1 MATKTLAA
9 WAVGLQSHSLSPQV
23 VDAAVRSFYN
33 WSGCAIGGARHPGAL
48 IARKAL
54 SPFAGAPTSSVLGC
68 PELRDAQSAALFNGI
83 ASHIHDYD
91 DTHLD
96 TIIHPT
102 GPVAS
107 ALLAVA
113 EWKSVG
119 GRDFILALV
128 AGVEAECKAGL
139 AVWPDH
145 YDVGWHITSTAGS
158 IGAAVAVGKMLK
170 LDVEQMQWA
179 IGIAA
184 TQVTG
189 LREQF
194 GSMTKSFHPGR
205 AAQNGLLAAVLA
217 SNGYDSSLQALEAK
231 RGWANVVST
240 SNDIDALMQGLG
252 KTWEIEKNSFKPFP
266 CVMVTNGLQGIVIH
280 PIIDGCIQVNKA
292 VLASRDEKDAAA
304 DVSRI
309 QKVEVSVHPLVLE
322 LTGKKYPK
330 TGLEGKFSVYHSAAV
345 GLLYGKA
352 TPAQYEDTVVQDSAV
367 TALRDKVNAT
377 IDNNLRP
384 DEAHVKVEFT
394 DGSVQEKHVGHAVGS
409 LEVPMTDSQ
418 LEEKFLDQCAPVL
431 GHEKANEASRALRK
445 LQDVEDMAQLTS
457 ILR

>member
-1 MATKTLAA
+1 MATSALAV
-9 WAVGLQSHSLSPQV
+9 WAHALRYQALPHAV

-33 WSGCAIGGARHPGAL
+33 WAGCAIGGCQHPAAA
-48 IARKAL
+48 IARASL
-54 SPFAGAPTSSVLGC
+54 SPFAGPPTSAVLGT
-68 PELRDAQSAALFNGI
+68 PGRADAQSAALFNGI
-83 ASHIHDYD
+83 SSHVHDYD

-107 ALLAVA
+107 ALLAAA
-113 EWKSVG
+113 EWKKPVA

-128 AGVEAECKAGL
+128 AGIEAECKAGL

-145 YDVGWHITSTAGS
+145 YNVGWHITSTAGS
-158 IGAAVAVGKMLK
+158 IGAAVAVGKLLG
-170 LDVEQMQWA
+170 LDVHQLQWA

-189 LREQF
+189 VREQF

-217 SNGYDSSLQALEAK
+217 SNGYDSSLQSLEAR

-240 SNDIDALMQGLG
+240 SNDIETLMQGLG

-266 CVMVTNGLQGIVIH
+266 CGIVIH
-280 PIIDGCIQVNKA
+280 PIIDGCIQVRQA
-292 VLASRDEKDAAA
+292 LHAAQQEKDVAAG
-304 DVSRI
+304 VSGI
-309 QKVEVSVHPLVLE
+309 EKIELSVHPLVLE

-330 TGLEGKFSVYHSAAV
+330 TGLEGKFSVFHGAAV

-352 TPAQYEDTVVQDSAV
+352 TPAQYEYAVVQDSTV
-367 TALRDKVNAT
+367 VALRDKINAT
-377 IDNNLRP
+377 IDSALRP
-384 DEAHVKVEFT
+384 DEAHVKIQFK
-394 DGSVQEKHVGHAVGS
+394 DGSVHEKHVDHAVGS
-409 LEVPMTDSQ
+409 LEVKMTDDQ
-418 LEEKFLDQCAPVL
+418 LEEKFVDQCSPVL
-431 GHEKANEASRALRK
+431 GTDKAREASEALWR
-445 LQDVEDMAQLTS
+445 LQEVSNLAELTS
-457 ILR
+457 ILG

>member
-1 MATKTLAA
+1 MATRTLAA
-9 WAVGLQSHSLSPQV
+9 WAHGLHYDALPESV

-33 WSGCAIGGARHPGAL
+33 WAGCAVGGAQHPAAA
-48 IARKAL
+48 IARASL
-54 SPFAGAPTSSVLGC
+54 QPFAGFPTSTVLGC
-68 PELRDAQSAALFNGI
+68 RGLADAQSAALFNGI
-83 ASHIHDYD
+83 SSHVHDYD

-102 GPVAS
+102 GSVAS

-113 EWKSVG
+113 EWKKPVTSK
-119 GRDFILALV
+119 DFILALV
-128 AGVEAECKAGL
+128 AGIEAECKAGL

-145 YDVGWHITSTAGS
+145 YNVGWHITSTAGS
-158 IGAAVAVGKMLK
+158 IGAAVAVGRLLR

-205 AAQNGLLAAVLA
+205 AAQNGLLAAILA
-217 SNGYDSSLQALEAK
+217 SNGYDSSLQSLEAK

-240 SNDIDALMQGLG
+240 SNDVETLMQGLG

-266 CVMVTNGLQGIVIH
+266 CGIVIH
-280 PIIDGCIQVNKA
+280 PIIDGCIQVRQTFH
-292 VLASRDEKDAAA
+292 SSQHDRDAAA
-304 DVSRI
+304 DVSGI
-309 QKVEVSVHPLVLE
+309 EKVEVSVHPLVLE
-322 LTGKKYPK
+322 LTGKKSPK
-330 TGLEGKFSVYHSAAV
+330 TGLEGKFSVYHGAAV

-352 TPAQYEDTVVQDSAV
+352 TPAQYEDTVVQDTTV
-367 TALRDKVNAT
+367 VELRGRIDAT
-377 IDNNLRP
+377 IDSPLRP
-384 DEAHVKVEFT
+384 DEAHVKVVFK
-394 DGSVQEKHVGHAVGS
+394 DGRVHEKHVYHAVGS
-409 LEVPMTDSQ
+409 LEVKMTNEQ
-418 LEEKFLDQCAPVL
+418 LEEKFLDQCSPVL
-431 GHEKANEASRALRK
+431 GADKARKASEALWK
-445 LQDVEDMAQLTS
+445 LQEVGSLAEITS